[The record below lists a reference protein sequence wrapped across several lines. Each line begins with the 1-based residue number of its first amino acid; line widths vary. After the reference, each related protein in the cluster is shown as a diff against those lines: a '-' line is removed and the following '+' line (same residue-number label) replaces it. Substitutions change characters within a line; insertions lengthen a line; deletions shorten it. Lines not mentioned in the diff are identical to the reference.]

1 MGFKWLELFH
11 RHTKVKVRNGQDWRV
26 LWVDSHGSHLSM
38 EFLNWSMEH
47 RIHVAVYPAH
57 SIHWLQ
63 LLNIG
68 LFSPLASYY
77 STNLSNFI
85 ASIQGYIPV
94 GKWEFFALFWPVF
107 QKAFSQ
113 KNIKSVWTK
122 SGIWPWN
129 PDLVLDAIKPSSL
142 INNSESIIL
151 LLNPSMLHELL

>member
-1 MGFKWLELFH
+1 LGFKWLELFH